1 MSKVITASLVKEL
14 RERTGGGLLECKK
27 VLEEADGSIEKAI
40 ELMRK
45 SGVAKAAKKSGRVAA
60 EGIIAVA
67 ATDDAKKA
75 MIVEVNCETDFVGR
89 SDDFANFVD
98 LVAKRALAI
107 SAKSIEVLL
116 ASNISD
122 DSDKTIAGELEALI
136 GKIGEKIAIRR
147 LALFESEGIVGSYIH
162 SKRIGVLVNLSVGN
176 AQLGK
181 DIAMHIAASKPL
193 VISSEFLSK
202 EIVDKEREIYLAQVQ
217 SSGKPPEIMQKM
229 VDGKLNKFMEEVTL
243 LKQPFIKDPSIS
255 VGELLKK
262 ENAAITEFVR
272 FEVGEGIEKKEVD
285 FATEVMAQVKENE

>member
-27 VLEEADGSIEKAI
+27 VLEEADGNIEKAI

-147 LALFESEGIVGSYIH
+147 LALFESAGIVGSYIH
-162 SKRIGVLVNLSVGN
+162 SKRIGVLVNLSIGN

-262 ENAAITEFVR
+262 ENATITEFVR

>member
-147 LALFESEGIVGSYIH
+147 LALFESAGIVGSYIH